1 MSKEPGALQNLRQE
15 ELRARIQELIGDV
28 QSLGT
33 LRRQAA
39 DLSAEFGDYG
49 VVIAIDQ
56 SKNCEW
62 MPAAVRHK
70 YAHFFTHWAVLAITK
85 LADPHRDTTSI
96 PVLLNRLRGLRDQ
109 GEMRR
114 DRWVERIAGISRWRE
129 VRDAEEEERLQRL
142 IATGR
147 GPLWSRIGPGEE
159 AARLSVAWNLLTGRE
174 RGSDG
179 RNDDME
185 DGILESSV
193 RSLKRPQV
201 KAVRAWWD
209 TAFAHQDMRQTRAGS
224 ASYDVFPI
232 CTLVRA
238 YWAVMTALHRVLL
251 LAEGT
256 GLHGLFP
263 TAQFSLAEELSGGA
277 LDPATVEAIDQRLIL
292 HSVNC
297 DRLLRQSE
305 QRWYLEL
312 NETRR
317 EQQGK
322 G

>member
-1 MSKEPGALQNLRQE
+1 MDEEYKQRQD
-15 ELRARIQELIGDV
+15 ELRARIQELIGNV
-28 QSLGT
+28 ESLGT

-39 DLSAEFGDYG
+39 DLSAELGDYG

-56 SKNCEW
+56 AKNCEW
-62 MPAAVRHK
+62 MPGAVRYK

-85 LADPHRDTTSI
+85 LVDSHRDTTSI

-114 DRWVERIAGISRWRE
+114 DRWVERIARISCWRE
-129 VRDAEEEERLQRL
+129 TRDAEEEERLQQL
-142 IATGR
+142 IATR
-147 GPLWSRIGPGEE
+147 GGPTWSRIGPGEE
-159 AARLSVAWNLLTGRE
+159 AARLSEAWNLLTGRD

-179 RNDDME
+179 REDDVE
-185 DGILESSV
+185 DWIFESSV

-201 KAVRAWWD
+201 KAVRAWRD
-209 TAFAHQDMRQTRAGS
+209 TAVAHQDMRQTRAGS
-224 ASYDVFPI
+224 AGYDVFPI
-232 CTLVRA
+232 WTLVRA
-238 YWAVMTALHRVLL
+238 YWAVMAALHRVLL

-263 TAQFSLAEELSGGA
+263 TAQFSVTKELSGGV
-277 LDPATVEAIDQRLIL
+277 LDPATADAIDERLVL
-292 HSVNC
+292 HSVRW

-317 EQQGK
+317 G
-322 G
+322 